1 MTLTVSVSQFRQ
13 HLSDYLAKAREGY
26 TVILKD
32 EKKNEEIVQIMGKK
46 KFNPETFGESLRLA
60 TGVFTAEN
68 HPEWR
73 TKRDVIKW
81 LEQSRKA
88 ADRKF

>member
-1 MTLTVSVSQFRQ
+1 MTVTVSVSQFRQ
-13 HLSDYLAKAREGY
+13 HIADYIAKAKDGY

-32 EKKNEEIVQIMGKK
+32 EKKNKEIVQLLAKK
-46 KFNPETFGESLRLA
+46 QFNPETFGKSLKIA
-60 TGVFTAEN
+60 SGVFTVEK
-68 HPEWR
+68 HPEWQ

-81 LEQSRKA
+81 LTKSRKA

>member
-13 HLSDYLAKAREGY
+13 HIADYIAKAKDGY

-32 EKKNEEIVQIMGKK
+32 EKKNEEIVRLLAKK
-46 KFNPETFGESLRLA
+46 QFNPETFGKSLKQA
-60 TGVFTAEN
+60 SGVFTAKN
-68 HPEWR
+68 HPEWK

-81 LEQSRKA
+81 LTKSRKA

>member
-13 HLSDYLAKAREGY
+13 HLSDYIAKARDGY

-32 EKKNEEIVQIMGKK
+32 EKKNEEIVQILTKK
-46 KFNPETFGESLRLA
+46 KFNPETFGKSLKA
-60 TGVFTAEN
+60 ASGIFTAEN

-73 TKRDVIKW
+73 TKKDVIRW
-81 LEQSRKA
+81 LQKSRKA
-88 ADRKF
+88 SDRKF

>member
-13 HLSDYLAKAREGY
+13 HLSDYLAKARDGY

-32 EKKNEEIVQIMGKK
+32 EKKNEEIVQIITKK
-46 KFNPETFGESLRLA
+46 KFNPETFGETLKA
-60 TGVFTAEN
+60 AAGIFTAEN

-73 TKRDVIKW
+73 TKKDVIRW
-81 LEQSRKA
+81 VEQSRKA
-88 ADRKF
+88 ADRNF

>member
-13 HLSDYLAKAREGY
+13 HIADYIAKAKDGY

-32 EKKNEEIVQIMGKK
+32 AKKNEEIVQIRAKK
-46 KFNPETFGESLRLA
+46 KFNPETFGKSLKLA
-60 TGVFTAEN
+60 SGVFTAEK
-68 HPEWR
+68 HPEWK
-73 TKRDVIKW
+73 TKKDVIKW
-81 LEQSRKA
+81 LQKSRKA

>member
-1 MTLTVSVSQFRQ
+1 MTLTVSISQFRQ
-13 HLSDYLAKAREGY
+13 HLSDYIAKAKDGY

-32 EKKNEEIVQIMGKK
+32 AKKNEEIVQIMAKK
-46 KFNPETFGESLRLA
+46 KFNPETFGKTLKA
-60 TGVFTAEN
+60 VAGVFTAEK

-73 TKRDVIKW
+73 TKRDVIRW
-81 LEQSRKA
+81 LQKSRKA

>member
-13 HLSDYLAKAREGY
+13 HIADYIAKAKDGY

-32 EKKNEEIVQIMGKK
+32 ERKNEEIVQLLARKQ
-46 KFNPETFGESLRLA
+46 FNPEIFGKSLKLA
-60 TGVFTAEN
+60 SGVFTSEK
-68 HPEWR
+68 HPEWK
-73 TKRDVIKW
+73 TKRDIIKW
-81 LEQSRKA
+81 LTKSRKA